1 MRGHPFVVISRRQ
14 NSAMKYMV
22 MITGNDD
29 DWDRLSEPQQQ
40 SIYQGVRT
48 WWDEHSAAGEILDG
62 YQLQPTST
70 ATTVRRSPSG
80 EVTVTDGPFI
90 EAKETVGGY
99 GIIDVPDLDAAI
111 RLVSSWPGGANALEI
126 RPVIER

>member
-1 MRGHPFVVISRRQ
+1 
-14 NSAMKYMV
+14 MKYMV

-29 DWDRLSEPQQQ
+29 DWDRLSEADQVAT
-40 SIYQGVRT
+40 YEKVRG
-48 WWDEHSAAGEILDG
+48 WWNGHEAAGEILEG
-62 YQLQPTST
+62 YQLQPVST
-70 ATTVRRSPSG
+70 ATTVRLGPTG